1 MYEWVVLRQSTWK
14 KKFMDFHEDSQPGNP
29 YELNPYQPSYELNPY
44 QLNYVTSYE
53 WVDKELSEYNS
64 FV

>member
-1 MYEWVVLRQSTWK
+1 
-14 KKFMDFHEDSQPGNP
+14 MDFHEDSQPGNP

-53 WVDKELSEYNS
+53 
-64 FV
+64 